1 MDDLFSFAFSS
12 YSIMDVSQP
21 QCTSIPCEM
30 DEKAWEADGSSS
42 IRLLMVELS
51 SG

>member
-1 MDDLFSFAFSS
+1 MMPVQGEVPSMAS
-12 YSIMDVSQP
+12 
-21 QCTSIPCEM
+21 TSIPCEM

-42 IRLLMVELS
+42 IRLLMVELF